1 MFFDLQMGIKKW
13 IDRWLMINCFCYNSK
28 KDILLCGFLFVWRG
42 RRSKEGVGRAMQNL
56 FHIFNMGS
64 TFSENMKTA
73 ATQTH
78 TRRKRTKNF
87 AFFLLAQKLREI
99 WALKDLP
106 SSSYIFC
113 TFSPFSRLHCFLTP
127 IKINLYCEI
136 ASPFKSNIKVG
147 FPQILEFRIVYGTS
161 LLTSVMFWS
170 DAKNLREIGIF
181 CK

>member
-1 MFFDLQMGIKKW
+1 MFLDLQMGIKKW

-28 KDILLCGFLFVWRG
+28 KDILLWLFVHMKG

-56 FHIFNMGS
+56 FHIFHMGS
-64 TFSENMKTA
+64 TFFKKYEDSSNANPHTEKTNKKF
-73 ATQTH
+73 
-78 TRRKRTKNF
+78 R
-87 AFFLLAQKLREI
+87 FLLVGPKLREI

-113 TFSPFSRLHCFLTP
+113 TFSPFLRLHCFFWPPSQSTFTVKLLRLLSQ
-127 IKINLYCEI
+127 ISKL
-136 ASPFKSNIKVG
+136 ASLKFWS
-147 FPQILEFRIVYGTS
+147 LELFTVHHCWP
-161 LLTSVMFWS
+161 VWCWS